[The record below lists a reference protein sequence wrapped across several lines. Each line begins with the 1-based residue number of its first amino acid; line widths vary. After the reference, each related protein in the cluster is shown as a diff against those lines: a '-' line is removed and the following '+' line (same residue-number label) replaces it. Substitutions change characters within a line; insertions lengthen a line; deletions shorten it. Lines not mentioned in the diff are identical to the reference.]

1 MIYVVIAFLWTSL
14 LLYLLLGGADFG
26 AGIIELF
33 TSSKNKEKTQHT
45 AYKAIGPIWEANH
58 MWLII
63 AIVILFV
70 GFPAIYTTMSIHLH
84 IPLLLMLMGIIARG
98 TALTFRHYDAVVDDM
113 QVLYRR
119 IFIYSS
125 FLTPFFLGII
135 AGSTVSGKIDTDA
148 TTFADAYIF
157 SWLHLFS
164 LSVGFFTVAICGYLA
179 AVYLIGEVKEPLDK
193 ERYIMKAK
201 ILQNISILAG
211 GLVFTAAA
219 YEHIPLAQWVFGQ
232 PVGIVAVVLALAA
245 AIIFRLR
252 IRKTERAY
260 LRVLAAFQV
269 TMILLVTTYHH
280 YPDVVLLKNGHHLSL
295 LEVQGQP
302 KTIEALGWALLLGS
316 VFILPALFYLM
327 YSFQKKNKEE
337 ALQAEG
343 TPFL

>member
-1 MIYVVIAFLWTSL
+1 MIYIVIAFLWASL

-33 TSSKNKEKTQHT
+33 TSAKNKERTQHT

-70 GFPAIYTTMSIHLH
+70 GFPGIYTTMSIHLH
-84 IPLLLMLMGIIARG
+84 IPLLFMLMGIIARG

-113 QVLYRR
+113 QVVYRR

-135 AGSTVSGKIDTDA
+135 AGSTVSGKIDTEA
-148 TTFADAYIF
+148 ASFADAYLF
-157 SWLHLFS
+157 GWLHLFS
-164 LSVGFFTVAICGYLA
+164 ISVGLFTVAICGYLA

-193 ERYIMKAK
+193 ERYKMKAK
-201 ILQNISILAG
+201 VFQGFSILG
-211 GLVFTAAA
+211 GALVFGAAA
-219 YEHIPLAQWVFGQ
+219 YGHIPLVKWVFGQ
-232 PVGIVAVVLALAA
+232 PIGIAAVVLALLSV
-245 AIIFRLR
+245 IIFHIR
-252 IRKTERAY
+252 IRKPKPTY

-280 YPDVVLLKNGHHLSL
+280 YPDIVLLKNGDHLSL
-295 LEVQGQP
+295 LEAQGQS
-302 KTIEALGWALLLGS
+302 KTIEALGWALILGS
-316 VFILPALFYLM
+316 IFILPALGYLV
-327 YSFQKKNKEE
+327 YSFQKKNKVE
-337 ALQAEG
+337 AL
-343 TPFL
+343 